1 MLIPDRNM
9 SMMTTWKIS
18 GNSVPDALFAFA
30 LSTMIWLGS
39 AAHAVMFQ
47 STANPTFNTTAPT
60 GELAGSGW
68 ELQGDWGGFLA
79 TPIAPQYFLAA
90 RHVGG
95 YVGQSF
101 TFQGVSYATVAYWDD
116 PYSDLRLWKV
126 NGTFPTYAPL
136 YTGSNE
142 LGRDM
147 VVFGRGTQRGAEV
160 SVTVVSTNNVTSTV
174 DIRTL
179 GLTAKQA
186 KKLYP
191 TATFKGNN
199 MTTISAVV
207 TTNTIV
213 NGWQWGEAD
222 GAMRWGKQKAGNAYG
237 NWLIGIFN
245 PSGDPAACHLS
256 GGDSSGAVFIHD
268 GTGWKLAGI
277 NYAVEGPFQTDLNA
291 PAFHAALVD
300 KTGLYRD
307 GAYFSPDGTAKPT
320 AFYCSRVS
328 ASVGWIRSI
337 TGQ

>member
-1 MLIPDRNM
+1 MKR
-9 SMMTTWKIS
+9 SWKITGKS
-18 GNSVPDALFAFA
+18 SRGALFALA
-30 LSTMIWLGS
+30 LWTIISLGS

-47 STANPTFNTTAPT
+47 FTADPAFNTTPPS

-68 ELQGDWGGFLA
+68 ELQGDWGGVLA

-95 YVGQSF
+95 SVGQAF
-101 TFQGVSYATVAYWDD
+101 TFQGVSYRTTAFWDD
-116 PYSDLRLWKV
+116 PYSDLRLWQV
-126 NGTFPTYAPL
+126 DGTFPTYAQL

-147 VVFGRGTQRGAEV
+147 VVFGRGTRRGAEV
-160 SVTVVSTNNVTSTV
+160 SVTVVSTNRVTSTV

-179 GLTAKQA
+179 GLTSKQA

-191 TATFKGNN
+191 TATFKGNY
-199 MTTISAVV
+199 MTTVSSVV
-207 TTNTIV
+207 VTNTIV
-213 NGWQWGEAD
+213 NGWQWGESD
-222 GAMRWGKQKAGNAYG
+222 GVMRWGKQKVGNAYG
-237 NWLIGIFN
+237 NWLVGIFN

-268 GTGWKLAGI
+268 GTAWKLAGI
-277 NYAVEGPFQTDLNA
+277 NYAVEGPFQTDLAN

-307 GAYFSPDGTAKPT
+307 GAYFSPDGMAKPT

-337 TGQ
+337 TGE